1 MPKASQ
7 SKPLWEPIP
16 RAELRRMNAGA
27 RAWQYNHPRWNW
39 ARRRRVRRA
48 LIAAY
53 LLTLTALATVGW
65 IDALRNGWRG
75 HGSLWIGVFAAV
87 LVEQAVL
94 DRATRGLFRLR
105 LGDLD
110 ERRRAVRDLG
120 YRYGF
125 RIVAGAATAILAA
138 ALYLP
143 TDRLLAG
150 TNRLEWIAIAMAV
163 VYLLWMVPTMV
174 VAWIEPDDPA
184 VGDEA
189 APP

>member
-1 MPKASQ
+1 MPKASP

-16 RAELRRMNAGA
+16 RAELRAL
-27 RAWQYNHPRWNW
+27 QYNHPRWNW
-39 ARRRRVRRA
+39 ARRRRARRA
-48 LIAAY
+48 LIATY
-53 LLTLTALATVGW
+53 LLTLAALATVGW

-75 HGSLWIGVFAAV
+75 HGSLWIAIFAAV

-94 DRATRGLFRLR
+94 DKATRGLFRLR
-105 LGDLD
+105 VGELD
-110 ERRRAVRDLG
+110 ERQRAVRDLG

-125 RIVAGAATAILAA
+125 RIVAAAATALLAA

-143 TDRLLAG
+143 ADRLLAG

-184 VGDEA
+184 VDEDA
-189 APP
+189 APL